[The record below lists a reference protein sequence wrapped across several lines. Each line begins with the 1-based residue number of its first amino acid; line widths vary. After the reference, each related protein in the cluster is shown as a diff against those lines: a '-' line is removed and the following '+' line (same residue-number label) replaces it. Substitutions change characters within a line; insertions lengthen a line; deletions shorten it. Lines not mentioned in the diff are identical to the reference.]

1 MPVIGS
7 DSETLKEYLGPNA
20 QGRIYLGS
28 NLVQKGTDVNDI
40 IAFYDVANSNSY
52 PGSGSTLYDL
62 SGNNNDLIITGS
74 VTYSAVSQSL
84 IISGSTLAD
93 YGQIYSPN
101 QVTASVKNLLGTGSV
116 FTIITFQRGIA
127 AGINSYAPHWSFGEQ
142 SLPFGNPAGKLIA
155 PDDFNTFLPFKIGIQ
170 TQMLGAISNTE
181 NYHVYLSADPG
192 DQWYWYNPPVSTGW
206 VLQAHVKTDVNGV
219 SDNLT
224 ILQRGVNNNTSSL
237 LSATL
242 NSSYPKILGVAS
254 QTTFNTSLDNQ
265 YLYIGKNPYVTTD
278 PGKIFH
284 FGGMVI
290 INRVLD
296 GNEINN
302 YWNLFFNSR

>member
-7 DSETLKEYLGPNA
+7 DNEILKEYFGPNT

-62 SGNNNDLIITGS
+62 SGNNNDLTITGS

-155 PDDFNTFLPFKIGIQ
+155 PYDFNTFSPFKIGIQ
-170 TQMLGAISNTE
+170 TQIPGDNTE
-181 NYHVYLSADPG
+181 NYSVYLSADPSN
-192 DQWYWYNPPVSTGW
+192 QWLWYNPPVSTGW
-206 VLQAHVKTDVNGV
+206 VLQGHIKTDVNGV
-219 SDNLT
+219 SNNLT
-224 ILQRGVNNNTSSL
+224 IVQRGVNNNTSSL
-237 LSATL
+237 LGATL
-242 NSSYPKILGVAS
+242 NNAGFPKILGDAS

-265 YLYIGKNPYVTTD
+265 YLYIGKNPYVTTN

-296 GNEINN
+296 GNEIND
-302 YWNLFFNSR
+302 YWDLFFNSR